1 MRINKNTYISLDGAS
16 ERDYHKICQK
26 LIRDG
31 AGQGDYV
38 PDCFKGYEYEYV
50 GLSNDNEIKHI
61 SSIDEFDESDNPLPF
76 ARFFSRHLSEMTL
89 QEYKAICRS
98 GLLWVKSPEA
108 TGNVHYDLQAV
119 RVNIHT
125 TKDEN
130 GKKKVQHFYD
140 IIDESL
146 GIELFT
152 SDA

>member
-1 MRINKNTYISLDGAS
+1 MRINKNTYFSLDGAS
-16 ERDYHKICQK
+16 KRDYHKICQK

-31 AGQGDYV
+31 AGQGEYV
-38 PDCFKGYEYEYV
+38 PDCFQECEYV
-50 GLSNDNEIKHI
+50 GLSNNNEIKHI
-61 SSIDEFDESDNPLPF
+61 SSIDEFNESDKSIPF
-76 ARFFSRHLSEMTL
+76 ARFFSRHLSELTI
-89 QEYKAICRS
+89 QEYKTICRS

-108 TGNVHYDLQAV
+108 TGSINEDLQAV

-140 IIDESL
+140 IIDEFS